1 MKVTR
6 NIDTGDEKQTIR
18 TISTKPKEHF
28 EGRWKSGRLYP
39 LYSVVVNNGTTF
51 ISQNAKMKE
60 EPYVIYDADKKEFKA
75 PDGWLIKEM
84 SADSRVTALGGGG
97 EGGVTPEEVEEM
109 IKDKVDKVGGKGLST
124 NDYDNTE
131 KNKVASAYQKPDN
144 GIPKSDLA
152 KAVQDVLDD
161 ADGAYKMPVTGIPF
175 ADLADGVQDS
185 LSNADAAYQKPS
197 SGVPKTDLA
206 SGVQD
211 SLDLADTSVQAE
223 PVGPIIAPPETDDF
237 ATKTS
242 VEEIEAKVDNITGT
256 ILEGSSTP
264 YPANTVFMQY
274 PQVKPGD
281 VVYMTLKN
289 TNGAA
294 QAVQFYDTNDTS
306 LGSSYIYGWGGGG
319 VLDEEKSYVIKIP
332 NNYGYAKTLW
342 GHGIAILHLSRF
354 SGTIVDEILN
364 SEEHSDFRDDL
375 LDEMK
380 VGNNPGVNLIDPNA
394 PDTRIGY
401 YLKPNNEFVSNA
413 DYNTTGFVPVVA
425 GSTLTFPSHFPKKLS
440 NIL

>member
-109 IKDKVDKVGGKGLST
+109 IKDKVDKVNGKGLST
-124 NDYDNTE
+124 NDYDDTE
-131 KNKVASAYQKPDN
+131 KNKVASAYQKPNN

-161 ADGAYKMPVTGIPF
+161 ADGAYKKPVTGIPF

-185 LSNADAAYQKPS
+185 LSNADEAKA
-197 SGVPKTDLA
+197 G
-206 SGVQD
+206 
-211 SLDLADTSVQAE
+211 LADKQDTLISGTNIKTINGE
-223 PVGPIIAPPETDDF
+223 PILGQGDITIESEDGTGIDD
-237 ATKTS
+237 
-242 VEEIEAKVDNITGT
+242 V
-256 ILEGSSTP
+256 SS
-264 YPANTVFMQY
+264 
-274 PQVKPGD
+274 
-281 VVYMTLKN
+281 
-289 TNGAA
+289 A
-294 QAVQFYDTNDTS
+294 QD
-306 LGSSYIYGWGGGG
+306 
-319 VLDEEKSYVIKIP
+319 
-332 NNYGYAKTLW
+332 
-342 GHGIAILHLSRF
+342 
-354 SGTIVDEILN
+354 GTIVI
-364 SEEHSDFRDDL
+364 
-375 LDEMK
+375 
-380 VGNNPGVNLIDPNA
+380 
-394 PDTRIGY
+394 T
-401 YLKPNNEFVSNA
+401 
-413 DYNTTGFVPVVA
+413 
-425 GSTLTFPSHFPKKLS
+425 LS
-440 NIL
+440 NGDKVIVDMNHNHPQYYSKMAESAQPSGGFLPDVAYNLGEISGAVTFALAAAVNGQLNHYFWMFSTGGTAPTVTWPSTGITWAAGAAPTVAANKKYEISILGGVAYYSEV